1 MYNNNM
7 LAAIT
12 ARFLSPFL
20 WVACL
25 FAASK
30 SKSYVECVFNS
41 FLAALFIVVIFSII
55 DDRHL
60 SPMYWIPTFVAAP
73 IMSLIIYRLLYR
85 GEKNSLRKILVSG
98 GHK

>member
-1 MYNNNM
+1 M

-20 WVACL
+20 WIACT

-30 SKSYVECVFNS
+30 SKSYVACIFNS

-55 DDRHL
+55 DNRHL
-60 SPMYWIPTFVAAP
+60 SPMYWMPTFVAAP
-73 IMSLIIYRLLYR
+73 IMSLIIYRLFYR
-85 GEKNSLRKILVSG
+85 GEKKLTKKNTGKW
-98 GHK
+98 GHKQ

>member
-1 MYNNNM
+1 M

-12 ARFLSPFL
+12 VRFLSPFL
-20 WVACL
+20 WIACT

-30 SKSYVECVFNS
+30 SKSYVACIFNS

-60 SPMYWIPTFVAAP
+60 SPMYWMSSFVAAP
-73 IMSLIIYRLLYR
+73 IMSLITYRLFFR
-85 GEKNSLRKILVSG
+85 GGKNPLRKRLVSG
-98 GHK
+98 AHK

>member
-1 MYNNNM
+1 M

-12 ARFLSPFL
+12 AKFLSPVL

-30 SKSYVECVFNS
+30 SKSYMGCVFNS

-55 DDRHL
+55 DDRHS
-60 SPMYWIPTFVAAP
+60 SPLYWVPTSVAAP
-73 IMSLIIYRLLYR
+73 IMSLIIYRLFYR
-85 GEKNSLRKILVSG
+85 GKKTLTKKNTDKW